1 MLTVDD
7 NRVKL
12 VKEDGQVIVLNPSNH
27 SWVKMSESFYDQN
40 RNKEQNYDNK
50 LINTLNKFNVLN
62 FDENIDKTK
71 DYFNSIYFA
80 ITKKCN
86 LSCEF
91 CSMKSNPNV
100 SMDDDLN
107 LDDIENVVI
116 PKLKEFNPRK
126 ILITGGEPIIRKD
139 IYSLIDI
146 LYNNFGSESII
157 LQSNGLLLNQDII
170 NKLAGKI
177 SKIEI
182 SIENIFENENLYK
195 SMIEKFN
202 MLKDNNINISF
213 SFVVDN
219 DNKVYLNKAMGLA
232 INYNAEFLLR
242 LLAPAGEA
250 IDNNLQYM
258 NEMDILLLYRN
269 IINFIIEKGYEN
281 THLSNL
287 IYSYILP
294 KTSCGA
300 YGNVLSIYPDGELFM
315 CPNLCNSTFN
325 LGNIVKN
332 STENILSNL
341 EDRLNDQSIKDSLI
355 VDNFS
360 ECEGCNSKYFCTGI
374 CKALKENAPNDE
386 FISTRCNITKLLTRL
401 ILFKYDSKK
410 DNLYNLN
417 LALNYIDQSINKL
430 ESRDCE
436 MCK

>member
-1 MLTVDD
+1 MLELDD
-7 NRVKL
+7 NRIKL
-12 VKEDGQVIVLNPSNH
+12 IKEDGQVVVLNTHNH
-27 SWVKMSESFYDQN
+27 SWVKMSESFYN
-40 RNKEQNYDNK
+40 ENGNKEQNKDNK
-50 LINTLNKFNVLN
+50 LINVLNKFNILN
-62 FDENIDKTK
+62 CNENIDKTK
-71 DYFNSIYFA
+71 NYFNSIYFA
-80 ITKKCN
+80 VTKKCN

-91 CSMKSNPNV
+91 CAMNSNPNI

-107 LDDIENVVI
+107 LDDIKNEVI

-146 LYNNFGSESII
+146 LYNNFGAESII

-170 NKLAGKI
+170 SRLAGKI

-182 SIENIFENENLYK
+182 SIENIFENEKLYK
-195 SMIEKFN
+195 SMIEKIN
-202 MLKDNNINISF
+202 MLKDNEINISF

-219 DNKVYLNKAMGLA
+219 DNKIYLNKAMDLT

-258 NEMDILLLYRN
+258 DERDILLLYRDL
-269 IINFIIEKGYEN
+269 INLIIEKGYEN

-315 CPNLCNSTFN
+315 CPNLCNNTFN
-325 LGNIVKN
+325 LGNIVKD
-332 STENILSNL
+332 SSENILSNL
-341 EDRLNDQSIKDSLI
+341 ENRLNDQYIKDSLI
-355 VDNFS
+355 VDHFS
-360 ECEGCNSKYFCTGI
+360 ECKDCNYKYFCTGI
-374 CKALKENAPNDE
+374 CKSLKNNAPDDK
-386 FISTRCNITKLLTRL
+386 FIENRCNISKLLIKF
-401 ILFKYDSKK
+401 ILFKCDSKK

-417 LALNYIDQSINKL
+417 LALDYINHSIHKL
-430 ESRDCE
+430 ESRNCVE
-436 MCK
+436 V